1 MKRCLLAELSWRTR
15 RQHSQELRQGLESPR
30 AHPCM
35 ITAAASKKKKKG
47 MTKKGLS
54 PSPER
59 VVAWAGTW
67 ALDPSPCSQSKAQLP
82 WSWAAAL
89 QASLLCN

>member
-35 ITAAASKKKKKG
+35 ITAAASKKKKRNDKERPVSIPR
-47 MTKKGLS
+47 TCCGLGWYLGS
-54 PSPER
+54 GPQPVFPEQ
-59 VVAWAGTW
+59 G
-67 ALDPSPCSQSKAQLP
+67 
-82 WSWAAAL
+82 AAAVEL
-89 QASLLCN
+89 GCSSPGLIAV